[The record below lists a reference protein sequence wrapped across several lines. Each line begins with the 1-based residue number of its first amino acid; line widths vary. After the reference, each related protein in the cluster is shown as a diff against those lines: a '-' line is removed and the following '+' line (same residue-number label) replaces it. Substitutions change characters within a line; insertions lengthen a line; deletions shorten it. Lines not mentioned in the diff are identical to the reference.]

1 MKYLIFHLKYFYLL
15 NKPHKK
21 KSFQKHYNIQNPK
34 LKIYLSTAWRVNVTY
49 PQELLE
55 SLHIFFKLWQY
66 LGGNFRR
73 ENSKSFS
80 LKKCTF
86 ILMVFKPNLPSKE
99 HFAFK
104 YSSWLFPKKKKNA
117 KNSMKQKRIIIST
130 LAIILSLI
138 LVNAWKTKLQGVKQ
152 AESE

>member
-55 SLHIFFKLWQY
+55 SLHIYFKLWQY
-66 LGGNFRR
+66 LGENFKV

-80 LKKCTF
+80 LKNAFWWFSSPIFLQKN
-86 ILMVFKPNLPSKE
+86 ILLLNTG
-99 HFAFK
+99 HD
-104 YSSWLFPKKKKNA
+104 YSLKKKIA
-117 KNSMKQKRIIIST
+117 KNNMKQKRTIIST

-138 LVNAWKTKLQGVKQ
+138 LLNVWKTELQGVKQ
-152 AESE
+152 A

>member
-55 SLHIFFKLWQY
+55 SLHIYFKLWQY
-66 LGGNFRR
+66 LGENFKV

-80 LKKCTF
+80 LKNALSFWWFSSPIFLQKN
-86 ILMVFKPNLPSKE
+86 ILLLNTG
-99 HFAFK
+99 HD
-104 YSSWLFPKKKKNA
+104 YSLKKKIA
-117 KNSMKQKRIIIST
+117 KNNMKQKRTIIST

-138 LVNAWKTKLQGVKQ
+138 LLNVWKTELQGVKQ
-152 AESE
+152 A